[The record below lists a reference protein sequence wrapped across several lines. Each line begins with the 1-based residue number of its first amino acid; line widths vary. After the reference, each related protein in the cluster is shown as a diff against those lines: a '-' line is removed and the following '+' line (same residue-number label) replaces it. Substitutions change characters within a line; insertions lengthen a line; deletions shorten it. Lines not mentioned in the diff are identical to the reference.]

1 MGFSKEAI
9 SSVNRLFLAPKDW
22 ASVRTEGDP
31 WPWFET
37 VLDIA
42 DGQPG
47 DGQAEGHTGVWH
59 VAYSRYDWDMP
70 HASYAAVSGMTPGL
84 SQQMLHPDQRQS
96 TALTEKRHA
105 HWTRTPRL
113 DEVDHRTV

>member
-1 MGFSKEAI
+1 
-9 SSVNRLFLAPKDW
+9 
-22 ASVRTEGDP
+22 
-31 WPWFET
+31 

-84 SQQMLHPDQRQS
+84 SRQMLNPDQRQS